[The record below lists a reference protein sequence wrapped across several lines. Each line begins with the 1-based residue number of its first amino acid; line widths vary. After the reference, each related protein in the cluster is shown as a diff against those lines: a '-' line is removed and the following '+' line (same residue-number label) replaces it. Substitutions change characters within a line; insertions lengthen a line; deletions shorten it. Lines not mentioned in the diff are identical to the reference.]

1 MVLPIPDSGAG
12 TDAISVRDVNY
23 HFGSGDSAKQVLS
36 NVSVQIPRGQIII
49 MTGPSGSGKTTLLTL
64 IGALRS
70 LQQGSISFFGNELRG
85 LSLSQQVGVRRN
97 IGFIFQAHNL
107 FESLTARQN
116 VYMALE
122 LRGLAAE
129 EKHRLATQ
137 VLSDLGLAERMDY
150 RPGRLSGGQ
159 RQRVAIARAVVN
171 TPALILAD
179 EPTAALD
186 KDSGRDVIDLLKRL
200 ASKQHCT
207 IIIVTHDNRIMDAA
221 DRIINL
227 TDGAISSD
235 LDVKRTLYI
244 CQFIKNCSVFKGM
257 LLSDLTDVAQ
267 NMELQRFG
275 PGTDIVRQGDAGDR
289 FYLIYRGKVSVIV
302 SKDGASRNVAEL
314 GSGDFFGEVAL
325 LRGEP
330 RNATVTATTDVE
342 TFSLSK
348 EQFLVA
354 LQSHKPF
361 EEQMAAT
368 LFVR

>member
-1 MVLPIPDSGAG
+1 MTPPTDS
-12 TDAISVRDVNY
+12 IVVRDVNH
-23 HFGSGDSAKQVLS
+23 HFGNGESAKQVLGKI
-36 NVSVQIPRGQIII
+36 NLQIPRGQIII

-70 LQQGSISFFGNELRG
+70 LQQGSISLFGTELRG
-85 LSLSQQVGVRRN
+85 LALIQQVQVRRN
-97 IGFIFQAHNL
+97 IGFIFHAHNL

-116 VYMALE
+116 VHMALE
-122 LRGLAAE
+122 LHDLAAA

-137 VLSDLGLAERMDY
+137 ILTELGLAERMDY

-171 TPALILAD
+171 NPGLILAD

-186 KDSGRDVIDLLKRL
+186 KDSGREVINLLKRL
-200 ASKQHCT
+200 AAEQRST

-227 TDGAISSD
+227 TDGAIGSD

-244 CQFIKNCSVFKGM
+244 CQFIKGCPMFSGM
-257 LLSDLTDVAQ
+257 SLNDLTDVAQ
-267 NMELQRFG
+267 HMVPESFNAG
-275 PGTDIVRQGDAGDR
+275 ATIIRQGDVGDR
-289 FYLIYRGKVSVIV
+289 FYLIYRGTVSVSV
-302 SKDGASRNVAEL
+302 SKDGAARNVAEL
-314 GSGDFFGEVAL
+314 QSGDFFGEAAL
-325 LRGEP
+325 LRDEP
-330 RNATVTATTDVE
+330 RNATVTAATDLE

-348 EQFLVA
+348 DRFLAA
-354 LQSHKPF
+354 LRSHKSF
-361 EEQMAAT
+361 EEQLTAT